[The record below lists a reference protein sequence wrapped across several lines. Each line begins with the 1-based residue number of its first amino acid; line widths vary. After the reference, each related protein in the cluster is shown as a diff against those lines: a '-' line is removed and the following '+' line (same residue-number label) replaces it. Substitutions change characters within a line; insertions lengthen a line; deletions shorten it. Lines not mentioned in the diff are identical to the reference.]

1 MSRFL
6 CPSPKFFLGC
16 SKIINQVLLLFFD
29 GLHLSSIV
37 VDCFSLKCVWWIND
51 EERRIKDGWVLI
63 VVPWTSWSEQ
73 IVDQFFRVTVPLIE
87 KNVPWPLILFEKQV
101 KRWKFY
107 WSPNDHPLIKNHLPL
122 SSNLSPTDLKKMKNC
137 RTLCT
142 ICCDAT

>member
-6 CPSPKFFLGC
+6 WASPEFFWGC